1 MSRKNCTIGKKIKD
15 REIVVSKKDN
25 IITGPTEENKIDHN
39 IIHETKKRKLETENY
54 TKNNTIK
61 KLVVVLF

>member
-1 MSRKNCTIGKKIKD
+1 MDKIDLKIQRIEQCQEKIAQLEKKIKD

-39 IIHETKKRKLETENY
+39 IIHETKKGN
-54 TKNNTIK
+54 
-61 KLVVVLF
+61 